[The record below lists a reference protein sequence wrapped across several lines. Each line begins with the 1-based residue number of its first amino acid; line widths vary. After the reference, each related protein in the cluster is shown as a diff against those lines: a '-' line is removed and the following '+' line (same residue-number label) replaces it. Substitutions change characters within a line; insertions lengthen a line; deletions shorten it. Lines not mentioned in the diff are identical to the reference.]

1 MDNTNNEIL
10 YSSVEE
16 QIEKLKQQ
24 NLIIE
29 DEDFAKKY
37 LEIFGYFNLIKGY
50 RSPYIFTDASGLH
63 YRSGITF
70 NQILSLYMFDKNLRN
85 AVIASML
92 DLEEHIKASAADV
105 VAQSFGT
112 HQDDYLNIRNYR
124 DKRRRNR
131 KFSLRNTLLAIQKA
145 LNSDK
150 TPVSHYREVHGI
162 IPPWILFKNLYFST
176 IINFINFFKPHEK
189 EQMVYHLY
197 DVDSSDLSVDNL
209 KLIMMDTLFVCLDY
223 RNLAAHGGRIYNYR
237 SDCNVRLENFGTDV
251 SEDTL
256 PKGFNQLIYILS
268 CLKY

>member
-92 DLEEHIKASAADV
+92 DLEEHIKKYIDTVSTV
-105 VAQSFGT
+105 VNGEP
-112 HQDDYLNIRNYR
+112 HQQLLTTFLGKMIDLYSVLCYHFSDAMAEVDRVAEDEGL
-124 DKRRRNR
+124 KQ
-131 KFSLRNTLLAIQKA
+131 SLRRYAIESGAITERVYHKEMEAPIEDMKRFLDGILHIYDEGRTAVKMGDLFGIVAEAEARLA
-145 LNSDK
+145 
-150 TPVSHYREVHGI
+150 
-162 IPPWILFKNLYFST
+162 
-176 IINFINFFKPHEK
+176 EK
-189 EQMVYHLY
+189 E
-197 DVDSSDLSVDNL
+197 
-209 KLIMMDTLFVCLDY
+209 
-223 RNLAAHGGRIYNYR
+223 
-237 SDCNVRLENFGTDV
+237 
-251 SEDTL
+251 
-256 PKGFNQLIYILS
+256 
-268 CLKY
+268 